1 MSNRIKQ
8 ITAENFPEAVDYACA
23 LNKKMC
29 ANVLAKKIVL
39 PLGSVL
45 FALHSMILFLGA
57 LGVSVYDNP
66 ERLIAF
72 NALPFIQK
80 YWNGV
85 WEIFSNFTE
94 LLYVKIILMVV
105 FLFLVPFV
113 ISSIAAIIISCTTK
127 GKKPVIEGN
136 TAQRAKQLY
145 TYLDEAPQ
153 TYFEAFDG
161 KPVLWRRICGIVS
174 GLCIIVFM
182 LYFYGS
188 IINQNNDF
196 LSAFS
201 VLFQSNK
208 YADDIVISIF
218 CGVLFYVPYAILHYM
233 FTVIIQPY
241 CDSYNK
247 WKKIIDKVERY
258 WLSVDKDEYKR
269 REEEASRKHYNGWK
283 YRNLEKTQYYKDK
296 KEEYY
301 AKYMGFPYETDEDK
315 AKKLV
320 RDVEEDLSGGGWGD
334 Y

>member
-113 ISSIAAIIISCTTK
+113 ISSIAAII
-127 GKKPVIEGN
+127 
-136 TAQRAKQLY
+136 
-145 TYLDEAPQ
+145 
-153 TYFEAFDG
+153 
-161 KPVLWRRICGIVS
+161 
-174 GLCIIVFM
+174 
-182 LYFYGS
+182 
-188 IINQNNDF
+188 
-196 LSAFS
+196 
-201 VLFQSNK
+201 
-208 YADDIVISIF
+208 
-218 CGVLFYVPYAILHYM
+218 
-233 FTVIIQPY
+233 
-241 CDSYNK
+241 
-247 WKKIIDKVERY
+247 
-258 WLSVDKDEYKR
+258 
-269 REEEASRKHYNGWK
+269 
-283 YRNLEKTQYYKDK
+283 
-296 KEEYY
+296 
-301 AKYMGFPYETDEDK
+301 
-315 AKKLV
+315 
-320 RDVEEDLSGGGWGD
+320 
-334 Y
+334 

>member
-1 MSNRIKQ
+1 MSKRTKE
-8 ITAENFPEAVDYACA
+8 ITVENFSAAIDYAYD
-23 LNKKMC
+23 LNKKMNT
-29 ANVLAKKIVL
+29 NVLALKIVL

-45 FALHSMILFLGA
+45 FALHSTIFFLGA

-94 LLYVKIILMVV
+94 LLYIKIILMVV

-113 ISSIAAIIISCTTK
+113 ISSIAVIIISCMTK
-127 GKKPVIEGN
+127 GKKPVISGN

-145 TYLDEAPQ
+145 TYLDEAPK

-161 KPVLWRRICGIVS
+161 KPVLWRRICGIIS

-188 IINQNNDF
+188 IVNQNNDF

-201 VLFQSNK
+201 ILFQSNK

-218 CGVLFYVPYAILHYM
+218 CGVLFYVPYAIY
-233 FTVIIQPY
+233 IICLP
-241 CDSYNK
+241 
-247 WKKIIDKVERY
+247 
-258 WLSVDKDEYKR
+258 
-269 REEEASRKHYNGWK
+269 
-283 YRNLEKTQYYKDK
+283 
-296 KEEYY
+296 
-301 AKYMGFPYETDEDK
+301 
-315 AKKLV
+315 
-320 RDVEEDLSGGGWGD
+320 
-334 Y
+334 

>member
-1 MSNRIKQ
+1 MSKRTKE
-8 ITAENFPEAVDYACA
+8 ITVENFSAAIDYAYD
-23 LNKKMC
+23 LNKKMNT
-29 ANVLAKKIVL
+29 NVLALKIVL

-45 FALHSMILFLGA
+45 FALHSTILFLGA

-94 LLYVKIILMVV
+94 LLYIKIILMVV

-113 ISSIAAIIISCTTK
+113 ISSIAVIIISCMTK
-127 GKKPVIEGN
+127 GKKPVISGN

-145 TYLDEAPQ
+145 TYLDEAPK

-161 KPVLWRRICGIVS
+161 KPVLWRRICGIIS

-188 IINQNNDF
+188 IVNQNNDF

-201 VLFQSNK
+201 ILFQSNK

-233 FTVIIQPY
+233 FTIMIQPY

-247 WKKIIDKVERY
+247 WKKFTDEVERY
-258 WLSVDKDEYKR
+258 WLSVDKDECKR
-269 REEEASRKHYNGWK
+269 REEEASREHYDGWK

-320 RDVEEDLSGGGWGD
+320 RDVEDDLSSGGWGD